1 MGAGGGKGVKRGFCI
16 LSELKGQTNKPLF
29 SLLDSEPFQTTKTFE
44 NLINAKVWA
53 PPKPKTNEHLC
64 FFCLFQVG
72 GPVDVITCESKVACK
87 FSVFFSVNRVFEKD
101 FEGFRSWECRIRHRI
116 NLLYLLNLAEPQKV
130 QILRGRHPKR

>member
-1 MGAGGGKGVKRGFCI
+1 M
-16 LSELKGQTNKPLF
+16 
-29 SLLDSEPFQTTKTFE
+29 
-44 NLINAKVWA
+44 
-53 PPKPKTNEHLC
+53 

-87 FSVFFSVNRVFEKD
+87 FSVFVSVNRVFEKD

-130 QILRGRHPKR
+130 QILRGRHPNRLGTGTGWNRNRPNRNCPIENRTEPNRAFTFLTIA